1 MRVNIFRRTEQ
12 GGEYSYMAVPEGR
25 SIPAEA
31 TNIDWEAES
40 WGIDLNEE
48 TDYLE
53 EFSIAQPMQQIQSKG
68 YAITS
73 YQGNASRRM

>member
-1 MRVNIFRRTEQ
+1 MRVNVYRRTEQ
-12 GGEYSYMAVPEGR
+12 DGSLSYMAVPEGKT
-25 SIPAEA
+25 IPSEA
-31 TNIDWEAES
+31 TNIDWEADS

-53 EFSIAQPMQQIQSKG
+53 EFSIAQPAQQIASKG

-73 YQGNASRRM
+73 SQGNANRRL

>member
-12 GGEYSYMAVPEGR
+12 DGNYSYLAVPEGKP
-25 SIPAEA
+25 IPAEA
-31 TNIDWEAES
+31 VSSDWQADS
-40 WGIDLNEE
+40 WGIDFSEE

-53 EFSIAQPMQQIQSKG
+53 EFSIAQPAQQIISKG

-73 YQGNASRRM
+73 LQGNANRRM